1 MLFFE
6 EDTSKK
12 NTLLTPYS
20 WILRHDWKN
29 PIPGSRSK
37 HTGVVQREATEMP
50 HRLPRA
56 IMEATCWEG
65 THWVGSQHGMAAA
78 IGRGLVLR
86 SGKTGFSVRPW
97 HASFQDWF
105 WLGWVLSISIYEISP
120 YSRTRPLFAIPKTKT
135 EGPSPL
141 VHHTFSHATELDFGA
156 HPELGTVGY
165 WEAQSRFFSSS
176 LKSSHT
182 GFWAERGKV
191 RVIPDQRLKSTAN
204 TCNYKGTNKCCPS
217 VSMTICFRTPS
228 DPRIQGCSAALC
240 KMVQCLHI
248 PSHTHYAIS
257 RLLVMCNT
265 M

>member
-37 HTGVVQREATEMP
+37 HTGAVQREAMEMP

-65 THWVGSQHGMAAA
+65 TYWVGSQHGMAAA

-120 YSRTRPLFAIPKTKT
+120 YSRTRPLFSIPKLKQKGLLHWFTTLSAMPRSLTLEPTQSWGLSGTGKLRADFFL
-135 EGPSPL
+135 PL
-141 VHHTFSHATELDFGA
+141 SRVHTQGSEQRG
-156 HPELGTVGY
+156 V
-165 WEAQSRFFSSS
+165 
-176 LKSSHT
+176 KS
-182 GFWAERGKV
+182 G
-191 RVIPDQRLKSTAN
+191 
-204 TCNYKGTNKCCPS
+204 
-217 VSMTICFRTPS
+217 
-228 DPRIQGCSAALC
+228 
-240 KMVQCLHI
+240 
-248 PSHTHYAIS
+248 
-257 RLLVMCNT
+257 
-265 M
+265 